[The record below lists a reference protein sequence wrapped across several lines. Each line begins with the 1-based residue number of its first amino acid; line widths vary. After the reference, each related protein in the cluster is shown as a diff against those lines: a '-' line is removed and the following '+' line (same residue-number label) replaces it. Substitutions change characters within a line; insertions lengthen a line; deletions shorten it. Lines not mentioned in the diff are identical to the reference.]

1 MRGFLRI
8 CQWHPGSHIRG
19 MDVLLVE
26 DNRGDIRLAQ
36 ECFRVAEPPINL
48 HIARDG
54 LEAMA
59 FLRRESDNMH
69 APRPNLILLD
79 LNLPKMD
86 GRQVLAEIKNDVGLK
101 SIPTIILTSSELMT
115 DLSYCYE
122 NSANCYLRKPT
133 NWDAFNELVGVIN
146 NFWLVLIRLPT
157 NGAPEATEIGPVV

>member
-1 MRGFLRI
+1 
-8 CQWHPGSHIRG
+8 

-26 DNRGDIRLAQ
+26 DNLGDIRLAQ

-59 FLRRESDNMH
+59 FLRREGDNID

-86 GRQVLAEIKNDVGLK
+86 GRQVLAEIKNDVSLK
-101 SIPTIILTSSELMT
+101 SKS
-115 DLSYCYE
+115 
-122 NSANCYLRKPT
+122 T
-133 NWDAFNELVGVIN
+133 NDGY
-146 NFWLVLIRLPT
+146 
-157 NGAPEATEIGPVV
+157 